1 MGNGQVLEI
10 GAALATGFAAAG
22 FLAAFLGAA
31 FFAAGF
37 LAAAFLA
44 AGFLAAAFFAAG
56 FLAAAFLAAGFLA
69 ATFFAAGLAAAFA
82 AVFFTSGLAA
92 FAFFAF
98 FFAVAITFLLHADL
112 VDKVTGRFE
121 PFGSNHSFAQEKKAA
136 VQRTTA
142 PCFLTPMNTGETA
155 RAEELGLATHGL
167 GDAPALFPT
176 EGTTRLILN
185 HTGLEEVAF
194 LFEVDHFGHPGERI
208 FFGAKYRVK
217 PDLLAPTIGNI
228 TKVSLKH
235 ARIEPEYPSRHRVL
249 GIAILKIY
257 CLHKERLKF

>member
-69 ATFFAAGLAAAFA
+69 AAFFAAGFLAAAFLAAGFLAAAFFAAGFLAAAFLAAGFLAATFFAAGLAATFA

-176 EGTTRLILN
+176 EGTTRLILD

-208 FFGAKYRVK
+208 FFGAKYRV
-217 PDLLAPTIGNI
+217 
-228 TKVSLKH
+228 
-235 ARIEPEYPSRHRVL
+235 
-249 GIAILKIY
+249 
-257 CLHKERLKF
+257 

>member
-10 GAALATGFAAAG
+10 GAELATGLAAAGFFAALFAAFFAAG
-22 FLAAFLGAA
+22 FLAAA

-56 FLAAAFLAAGFLA
+56 FAAAL
-69 ATFFAAGLAAAFA
+69 A

-98 FFAVAITFLLHADL
+98 FFVVAIAFLLHVDT

-121 PFGSNHSFAQEKKAA
+121 PLGSNHSFAQEKKAA

-142 PCFLTPMNTGETA
+142 LGLLTLMNMGETA
-155 RAEELGLATHGL
+155 RAEELCLATHGL
-167 GDAPALFPT
+167 GDASALFPT
-176 EGTTRLILN
+176 EGTTRLILD

-194 LFEVDHFGHPGERI
+194 LFEIDHFGHPGERI
-208 FFGAKYRVK
+208 FLGAKDWV
-217 PDLLAPTIGNI
+217 
-228 TKVSLKH
+228 
-235 ARIEPEYPSRHRVL
+235 
-249 GIAILKIY
+249 
-257 CLHKERLKF
+257 

>member
-10 GAALATGFAAAG
+10 GAALATGLAAAG
-22 FLAAFLGAA
+22 FFAA
-31 FFAAGF
+31 FF
-37 LAAAFLA
+37 AAFLA

-56 FLAAAFLAAGFLA
+56 FLAAFLAAGFFAAAFFAAGFLAAFLAAGFFA
-69 ATFFAAGLAAAFA
+69 AAFFAAGFLAAFLAAGFFAAAFFAAGFAAAFA

-98 FFAVAITFLLHADL
+98 FFVVAIAFLLHVDT

-121 PFGSNHSFAQEKKAA
+121 PLGSNHSFAQEKKAA

-142 PCFLTPMNTGETA
+142 LCLLTPMNTGETA
-155 RAEELGLATHGL
+155 RAEELSLATHGL
-167 GDAPALFPT
+167 GDAAALFPT
-176 EGTTRLILN
+176 EGTTRLILD

-208 FFGAKYRVK
+208 FLGAK
-217 PDLLAPTIGNI
+217 
-228 TKVSLKH
+228 
-235 ARIEPEYPSRHRVL
+235 HRV
-249 GIAILKIY
+249 
-257 CLHKERLKF
+257 